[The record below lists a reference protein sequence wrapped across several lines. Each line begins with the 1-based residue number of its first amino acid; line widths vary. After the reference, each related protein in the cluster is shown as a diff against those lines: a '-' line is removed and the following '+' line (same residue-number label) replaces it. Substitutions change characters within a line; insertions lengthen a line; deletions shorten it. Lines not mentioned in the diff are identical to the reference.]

1 MCSTPGLRDRLEM
14 HGATG
19 LSELGQVENYWPDF
33 RHQFVCVQSE
43 RARALACQEING
55 AQPIAGRSGSVQPG
69 TCPGIPGG
77 VAESR
82 DKTIIIIQYR
92 FDLWAYLKLNIAPDT
107 RGVVFRVLIVR
118 VAYVALCIVGISVQ
132 LNAFLTS
139 LACV

>member
-1 MCSTPGLRDRLEM
+1 MGPNPSPADL
-14 HGATG
+14 
-19 LSELGQVENYWPDF
+19 
-33 RHQFVCVQSE
+33 VQS
-43 RARALACQEING
+43 
-55 AQPIAGRSGSVQPG
+55 SPG
-69 TCPGIPGG
+69 PAPTSGG

-107 RGVVFRVLIVR
+107 RGDVFRVLIVR